1 METDEKNEEVH
12 GFHFWIAISVPVL
25 QLSLVLI
32 VMELIFPIRIVFLLC
47 VGWASYLVRTISRL
61 TISPSL
67 TLMFLSTLLLFTF
80 GFHLYCRRIQ
90 SRSSTEPAEVIPW
103 QKRWSLSLVTMFLLL
118 AVSGIC
124 VISVTHQLYWM
135 ATTEDKIFEDIHMRG
150 EPQAARRSTSKHNL
164 KQIGLALHN
173 YHDMYRQFPVGGT
186 FDKTGQPQHS
196 WVTQLL
202 PYLDQNT
209 LYEQIDFDQPWT
221 AADNR
226 ETFETNF
233 ILLQSP
239 GMPYD
244 FTEAEGEATGYKPAH
259 YAANSRVLSA
269 NSGMDLRN
277 IKDGSSNTILA
288 GEVRSG
294 IKAWGDPTNF
304 RNPTEGINRSPRGLG
319 SMFKGGAHVLLG
331 DGSVRFLSEDIDP
344 SVLKAIST
352 PNGGEPVGEF

>member
-1 METDEKNEEVH
+1 METDETKEKVH
-12 GFHFWIAISVPVL
+12 GVHFWIAISVPVL

-47 VGWASYLVRTISRL
+47 VGWASYLVRTFSRL

-67 TLMFLSTLLLFTF
+67 TLMFLSTLLVFTF
-80 GFHLYCRRIQ
+80 GFHLYCRHIKDNV
-90 SRSSTEPAEVIPW
+90 TAAHAEVTPW

-124 VISVTHQLYWM
+124 VISVTHQVFWM
-135 ATTEDKIFEDIHMRG
+135 ATTQDKIFEDIHMRDAS
-150 EPQAARRSTSKHNL
+150 QAARRATSKHNL
-164 KQIGLALHN
+164 KEIGLALHN
-173 YHDMYRQFPVGGT
+173 YHDTYRQFPVGGT
-186 FDKTGQPQHS
+186 FGKAGQPQHS

-209 LYEQIDFDQPWT
+209 LYEQIDFNQPWT

-226 ETFETNF
+226 EPFETNF

-239 GMPYD
+239 GMTYD
-244 FTEAEGEATGYKPAH
+244 FTEEEGEAAGYKPAH

-269 NSGMDLRN
+269 NSGMNMRK

-288 GEVRSG
+288 GEVRSD

-304 RNPTEGINRSPRGLG
+304 RDPTEGINRNPRGFG
-319 SMFKGGAHVLLG
+319 SHFKGGAHVLMG
-331 DGSVRFLSEDIDP
+331 DGAARFLSEDIDP
-344 SVLKAIST
+344 EVLKALST
-352 PNGGEPVGEF
+352 PQGGEPVGEF